1 LISAGSPLVDN
12 AHNSTSLPPR
22 VRLKVTHVQQLFA
35 QAWPGFVGAFVSAV
49 ILVLALR
56 NVVTSSWLLFWLLAY
71 TALQVPRYLLVV
83 RFKRD
88 LPTGE
93 AVLPWGRKF
102 SLYTVS
108 TGLIWGATGIVLF
121 PEPSISHQ
129 FILAIFV
136 GGIAAAAAVAYSPLT
151 ECYLPTVLA
160 ILVPFG
166 ASYVYRG
173 DELSVTIGTM
183 TVVFA
188 TVLVTTGRQMH
199 RANSAAL
206 NAAFEK
212 GDLVT
217 SLLREKAK
225 VEGLNRILQAEIEE
239 RARAEDRYSRL
250 VNTMNEGVSIQDE
263 EGVLTYVNEQ
273 FCRMIGHASDEL
285 VGRKLSDFVEETE
298 KGLLQ
303 SQWNGEKWGEPARCA
318 ICLLHKTG
326 SSVPTLMSAVPV
338 VDKDDGFQGAFAV
351 MTDISDLKRTETRL
365 KQAVSEKEV
374 LLREI
379 HHRVKNNLAVIS
391 SLLRLQARHAT
402 EEAHRHVLE
411 DARARI
417 LSMALAHDKLS
428 ASQST
433 TGVHMDDYMAGLIE
447 DIVCSMA
454 HTSGTIN
461 VRKDIQTIFLGL
473 EHAIPLGFIVT
484 ELISNALKHAFP
496 EGTSGTIRVIFG
508 SCGADRYQLTVGDDG
523 VGLPENGDLVDHG
536 SLGMKLVK
544 MFVAQ
549 LSAEMQIDRQCGTE
563 FRIAFSTDHASPEP

>member
-1 LISAGSPLVDN
+1 M
-12 AHNSTSLPPR
+12 
-22 VRLKVTHVQQLFA
+22 RLKVTHVQQLFA
-35 QAWPGFVGAFVSAV
+35 QAWPGFIAALVSAV
-49 ILVLALR
+49 ILVLTLR
-56 NVVTSSWLLFWLLAY
+56 NVVASSQLLLWLLAY
-71 TALQVPRYLLVV
+71 TALQVPRYRLVM
-83 RFKRD
+83 RFKSD
-88 LPTGE
+88 PPTGE
-93 AVLPWGRKF
+93 ATLPWGTKF
-102 SLYTVS
+102 SLYTIA
-108 TGLIWGATGIVLF
+108 TGLTWGITGMVLF

-136 GGIAAAAAVAYSPLT
+136 GGIASAAAVTYSPLT
-151 ECYLPTVLA
+151 ECYLPTVLVV
-160 ILVPFG
+160 LLPFG
-166 ASYVYRG
+166 AAYVYRG
-173 DELSVTIGTM
+173 DELSVTIGSM
-183 TVVFA
+183 TAVFA
-188 TVLVTTGRQMH
+188 IVLILTGRQMH

-225 VEGLNRILQAEIEE
+225 VEGLNHILQAEIEE

-263 EGVLTYVNEQ
+263 KGELTYVNEQ
-273 FCRMIGHASDEL
+273 FCRMIGHAADDL
-285 VGRKLSDFVEETE
+285 VGHKLTDFVDDTE
-298 KGLLQ
+298 KGRLQ
-303 SQWNGEKWGEPARCA
+303 DLWNGEIRGEPGRCPVR
-318 ICLLHKTG
+318 LLHKTG
-326 SSVPTLMSAVPV
+326 SSVAALMSTVPV
-338 VDKDDGFQGAFAV
+338 VDKDDGFKGAFAV
-351 MTDISDLKRTETRL
+351 MTDITELKRTETRL

-433 TGVHMDDYMAGLIE
+433 TGVHMDEYMNGLIE

-454 HTSGTIN
+454 HSSGAIS
-461 VRKDIQTIFLGL
+461 VRKNIQTVFLGL

-496 EGTSGTIRVIFG
+496 EGTNGTIRVMFG
-508 SCGADRYQLTVGDDG
+508 SCGSDRYQLTVGDDG
-523 VGLPENGDLVDHG
+523 VGLPQNGDLTDRG

-549 LSAEMQIDRQCGTE
+549 LSAEMQIDRHCGTE
-563 FRIAFSTDHASPEP
+563 FRIAFSTDHAS